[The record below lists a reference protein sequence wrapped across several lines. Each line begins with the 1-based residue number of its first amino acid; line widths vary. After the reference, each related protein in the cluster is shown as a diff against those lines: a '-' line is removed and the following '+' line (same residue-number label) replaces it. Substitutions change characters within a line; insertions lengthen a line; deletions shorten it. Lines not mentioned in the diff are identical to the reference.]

1 MAATAKPVFIAA
13 PATTWYLA
21 EGSTSDPFT
30 LFYLVL
36 NPNPSPATVTVT
48 YLRPA
53 PAAPLEKV
61 YVVAPTSRFNIA
73 VDDETFPDASG
84 ERLLAGT
91 DVSARLTS
99 TLPIVVERAMYL
111 SREGQP
117 FAAGH
122 SSGGVTAPATS
133 WFLAEGATGSF
144 FDLFVLIANPQP
156 TAAAIEARYATT
168 AGVVLTKTYTVAPN
182 SRQTIWVDEETFPGQ
197 GKALAD
203 AAISTTITSTNGVPI
218 IVERTM
224 WWPQGVWYETHNS
237 PGATATGTRWGLAE
251 GEAGG
256 ADDTQTYILI
266 ANTSP
271 VAGDVQVTLL
281 FEDGTTAAKTFT
293 VGANSRFNV
302 SVAGEFEAVVG
313 RRFGAIV
320 ESVGASPV
328 QIVVERAMYSNAEG
342 VVWAAGSNTL
352 GTRLP

>member
-1 MAATAKPVFIAA
+1 
-13 PATTWYLA
+13 
-21 EGSTSDPFT
+21 
-30 LFYLVL
+30 
-36 NPNPSPATVTVT
+36 VTVT

-144 FDLFVLIANPQP
+144 FDLFILLANPQP

-203 AAISTTITSTNGVPI
+203 AAVSTTITSTNGVPI

-224 WWPQGVWYETHNS
+224 WWPQGIWYETHNS

-266 ANTSP
+266 ANTSAA
-271 VAGDVQVTLL
+271 AGDVQVTLL

-302 SVAGEFEAVVG
+302 SVAGEFEAAVG

-320 ESVGASPV
+320 ESLGASPV